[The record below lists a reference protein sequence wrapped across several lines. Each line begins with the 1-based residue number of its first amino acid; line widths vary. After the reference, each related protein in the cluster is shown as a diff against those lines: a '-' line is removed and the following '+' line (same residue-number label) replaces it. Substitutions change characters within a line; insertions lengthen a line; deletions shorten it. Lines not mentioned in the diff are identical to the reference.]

1 MISEISSNLHA
12 GNILNSPMMILAMPL
27 KAICGYV
34 GRYLCD
40 NQAKQIK
47 ICHEIKHNNIVNK
60 TPESMWIAIA
70 KYFLDLH
77 TPSDTSK
84 FDDQTLNEV
93 KKSYD
98 EIKTSVQN

>member
-1 MISEISSNLHA
+1 M
-12 GNILNSPMMILAMPL
+12 
-27 KAICGYV
+27 
-34 GRYLCD
+34 
-40 NQAKQIK
+40 
-47 ICHEIKHNNIVNK
+47 IKHNNIVNK
-60 TPESMWIAIA
+60 TPESIWIAIA